1 MSWLWRGFQSA
12 VFYYV
17 SCAPCHELAY
27 RRRRRKGAARSKAEK
42 ETDQGLYTHPS
53 PFSTNVYWQEDIS
66 MGPGP
71 PQKNGKSR
79 REKERQRWRDRVANN
94 KENQRGLMTGNSTD
108 TGASSADTVVVQC
121 SLQGVAELEQERR
134 SGDGWNRRRYQRE
147 DEYLWGLDDMSDDGA
162 EDGKYYTT
170 VRNPSVSEL
179 HPPIAS
185 SLPASRSEAK
195 WMLQPPPSAKI
206 MEGKVQANRSRSGS
220 GGSNVSSKRGE
231 PGLGR
236 QLGERMMEEKRR
248 KGKTPQSGSPAMSR
262 VTTEESGS
270 AAGNTARGQ
279 RHDRDEAIA
288 RVMRKSTESRSSV
301 EGSESKPKP
310 NCINIPPDG
319 PRTSGPIS
327 RSSSGAKEAAA
338 GIPHLGQRPPLSTVV
353 SSTAVSPVQTPP
365 RSARDQAPLS
375 RPPIPPSTASSSSLR
390 VLQELTCPSTALNS
404 ARPSSMP
411 VSVPV
416 PASSAAKVG
425 LPEPEGQEDEDLEI
439 PAVESLWPGEFG
451 LSEEGVGERKLERWS
466 MDI

>member
-53 PFSTNVYWQEDIS
+53 PFSTNVYWHEDMA

-71 PQKNGKSR
+71 PQRNGKTR
-79 REKERQRWRDRVANN
+79 REKERQRWRDRVANS
-94 KENQRGLMTGNSTD
+94 KENKRGLMTGNSTD
-108 TGASSADTVVVQC
+108 TGASSADTVVAQY
-121 SLQGVAELEQERR
+121 SLPGVAELEQERR

-162 EDGKYYTT
+162 EDGRYYTT

-220 GGSNVSSKRGE
+220 GGSNGSSKRGE
-231 PGLGR
+231 PGLAR
-236 QLGERMMEEKRR
+236 QLGERMMEEKKRR
-248 KGKTPQSGSPAMSR
+248 KGNTSQIGSPAVSR
-262 VTTEESGS
+262 VTTEESG
-270 AAGNTARGQ
+270 NTASNRTRGQ

-288 RVMRKSTESRSSV
+288 RAMRKSTESRSSV
-301 EGSESKPKP
+301 ENAESKAKP
-310 NCINIPPDG
+310 NRINIPPDG

-327 RSSSGAKEAAA
+327 RSSSRANAAA
-338 GIPHLGQRPPLSTVV
+338 GIPTPGQRPPLSTVV
-353 SSTAVSPVQTPP
+353 SSTAISPVETPP
-365 RSARDQAPLS
+365 RSARGQAPSL
-375 RPPIPPSTASSSSLR
+375 RPALPPSTASSSSLR

-404 ARPSSMP
+404 ARPSSVP
-411 VSVPV
+411 VPV

-425 LPEPEGQEDEDLEI
+425 LPGPDGQEDEDLEI

-451 LSEEGVGERKLERWS
+451 FNEEGVGERRLERWS